1 MCAVLSVS
9 LENLCTESS
18 GNTYVTD
25 RGNNRVQKFDS
36 NGKFITKCG
45 SMGSNE
51 GQFVNPRG
59 ITLDSSGNVYVVEH
73 YGHHDCTV
81 LLA

>member
-1 MCAVLSVS
+1 
-9 LENLCTESS
+9 
-18 GNTYVTD
+18 
-25 RGNNRVQKFDS
+25 
-36 NGKFITKCG
+36 
-45 SMGSNE
+45 MGSNE